1 MSCRNPNS
9 EISAEISETLET
21 LGPKFQN
28 ARNFTLRVSGG
39 ALEEV
44 VLSYAKII
52 PNVQVLRA
60 ETPQKGGSY
69 GFSGNPRRVV
79 RFCRKERR
87 LVDACA
93 MGSSRP
99 ML

>member
-44 VLSYAKII
+44 VLSHAKII
-52 PNVQVLRA
+52 PNVQVLMA

-69 GFSGNPRRVV
+69 
-79 RFCRKERR
+79 RFFWK
-87 LVDACA
+87 
-93 MGSSRP
+93 P
-99 ML
+99 

>member
-9 EISAEISETLET
+9 EISTEISETL
-21 LGPKFQN
+21 GKKFQN
-28 ARNFTLRVSGG
+28 AQNVTLRVSGG
-39 ALEEV
+39 ALEES
-44 VLSYAKII
+44 VLSYAKFI
-52 PNVQVLRA
+52 PNIKALRDKI
-60 ETPQKGGSY
+60 PQKGGSY

-79 RFCRKERR
+79 RFCKKERR
-87 LVDACA
+87 PVDACL

>member
-1 MSCRNPNS
+1 MSCKNPNL
-9 EISAEISETLET
+9 EISAEISKTLET
-21 LGPKFQN
+21 LGPKFQK

-39 ALEEV
+39 ALEEA
-44 VLSYAKII
+44 VLSYAKIG
-52 PNVQVLRA
+52 PNVQVSRV
-60 ETPQKGGSY
+60 ETYQKGGSY
-69 GFSGNPRRVV
+69 EFSRNPRRVI

-93 MGSSRP
+93 KSSSRP